1 MATPAYQGAGQPA
14 ANNGNG
20 WLGRL
25 ASFFGGAA
33 PTYSGDGQPSTSV
46 GVLGGVTPA
55 YMPAPTQENETES
68 TDSTSAEAQTSCP
81 IDPEAIASGHIA
93 IVIPR
98 QWDPCRDE
106 QAATD

>member
-1 MATPAYQGAGQPA
+1 MATPAYQGAGQPTVD
-14 ANNGNG
+14 NGG
-20 WLGRL
+20 SWLGRI

-33 PTYSGDGQPSTSV
+33 PAYSGDGQPSPSV
-46 GVLGGVTPA
+46 GVLGRVTPA
-55 YMPAPTQENETES
+55 YLPAPTPQS
-68 TDSTSAEAQTSCP
+68 GVDDIASAEAQTSCP
-81 IDPEAIASGHIA
+81 IDPEALASGHIA

>member
-1 MATPAYQGAGQPA
+1 MATPTYQGADQPA
-14 ANNGNG
+14 AGNG
-20 WLGRL
+20 SGLLGRL
-25 ASFFGGAA
+25 GSLFGGETPA
-33 PTYSGDGQPSTSV
+33 YSGDGQPSSSV
-46 GVLGGVTPA
+46 GVLGRVTPA
-55 YMPAPTQENETES
+55 YAPGPTQQDVSSDNA
-68 TDSTSAEAQTSCP
+68 SAETQTSCP